1 MSEAGDRG
9 THGAEL
15 TRVEL
20 ARVELGGEWHAVR
33 RLVELCAP
41 HRRVLIPIVTLAVLA
56 FLFEG
61 IGIGLLI
68 PLVDTL
74 LGGETRTGDGGL
86 FDRVITT
93 LGDYLPAEHRLAWI
107 AGFVFLLILLKTAV
121 IYAHHALSVWLG
133 TRVARG
139 LRDRLFRRTF
149 AVGLLTV
156 QRLGIGRL
164 HNTIDAQVAR
174 VAEALYNLTSIAASL
189 AAASVFFGLLLVISW
204 PLTLAVI
211 AGAAA
216 ISLLML
222 AVRRAVE
229 RVGRASVVAN
239 DAVSGRIV
247 ESLTHHRLVLAMGT
261 EAVEQARFHTATERL
276 RRVLLRLEALRGLVV
291 PLGELLYLPL
301 MFAVLGLGLV
311 FGLGLPALLAFLLLL
326 YRLQRHLRELDRLRV
341 ELAGFA
347 GPLEDVVTLL
357 DLQDSTA
364 PRPGARAVDGI
375 ARSIRFAAVSFAY
388 GDARAAGLHAVSFT
402 IPRGS
407 TVALVGPSGAGKSTI
422 VGLLFRFFD
431 PTAGRILVDDVPLDT
446 LDLAAWRRC
455 LAYAGQDIELMQGTV
470 RDNIAY
476 GCAGTDDAAIRAALR
491 AANAEEIVAA
501 LPRGLDSSIGARGLD
516 LSGGQRQRLGL
527 ARALLRRP
535 ALLILD
541 EATNALDADTE
552 AVILDRLRALQQ
564 NMTTLV
570 IAHRL
575 PTVRRAD
582 LVVVLDA
589 GRVIEIGA
597 PAELLA
603 SAGAFNRLWQ
613 QQTAGGPAST
623 GGSPHA

>member
-15 TRVEL
+15 TRMEL
-20 ARVELGGEWHAVR
+20 ARVELGGEWPVVR

-41 HRRVLIPIVTLAVLA
+41 ERRTLIPIVALAVLA
-56 FLFEG
+56 FFFEG

-74 LGGETRTGDGGL
+74 LGGATRTGDGGL

-93 LGDYLPAEHRLAWI
+93 LGDYLPAEQRLAWI
-107 AGFVFLLILLKTAV
+107 AGLVFLLILLKTVV
-121 IYAHHALSVWLG
+121 IYAHHALSARLG
-133 TRVARG
+133 SRVARD

-156 QRLGIGRL
+156 QQLGIGRL
-164 HNTIDAQVAR
+164 HNTIDAQVTR
-174 VAEALYNLTSIAASL
+174 VAEALYSLTSIAASL
-189 AAASVFFGLLLVISW
+189 AAASVFFALLLVISW

-216 ISLLML
+216 ISLVML
-222 AVRRAVE
+222 AVRRAAE
-229 RVGRASVVAN
+229 RIGRVSVVAN

-261 EAVEQARFHTATERL
+261 EAVEQARFSQTTEGL
-276 RRVLLRLEALRGLVV
+276 RRALLRLEALRGLVV

-301 MFAVLGLGLV
+301 MFAVIGLGLA

-326 YRLQRHLRELDRLRV
+326 YRLQRHLRELDSLRV

-347 GPLEDVVTLL
+347 GPIEDVVSLL
-357 DLQDSTA
+357 DLEDPTA
-364 PRPGARAVDGI
+364 PRPGARAVDRI
-375 ARSIRFAAVSFAY
+375 ARSIRFEAVSFSY
-388 GDARAAGLHAVSFT
+388 GEARATGVEGLSLT

-422 VGLLFRFFD
+422 IGLLYRFFD
-431 PTAGRILVDDVPLDT
+431 PKDGRILVDDAPLDT
-446 LDLAAWRRC
+446 LDLAEWRRC
-455 LAYAGQDIELMQGTV
+455 LAYAGQDLELMQGTV

-476 GCAGTDDAAIRAALR
+476 GVAGADDAAIREALR
-491 AANAEEIVAA
+491 AADAEGIVAA
-501 LPRGLDSSIGARGLD
+501 LPRGLDSPIGARGLD

-541 EATNALDADTE
+541 EATNALDADSE
-552 AVILDRLRALQQ
+552 RGILDRLRARQQ
-564 NMTTLV
+564 GTTTLV

-575 PTVRRAD
+575 QTLHHAD
-582 LVVVLDA
+582 LVVVLEA
-589 GRVIEIGA
+589 GRIVESGP
-597 PAELLA
+597 PAALLA
-603 SAGAFNRLWQ
+603 ADGAFSRLWR
-613 QQTAGGPAST
+613 QQTTGGPAST
-623 GGSPHA
+623 DGSPHA